1 MKNKK
6 WKIAGIIEIS
16 IVLVILLYIL
26 LKPTIW
32 SIYYK
37 CRQKIFEINFE
48 KTETIQTD
56 LKYNL
61 STGEV
66 SENHLEKDRFEAEFL
81 GIEESDDGYQFNLE
95 YKDTSKENS
104 EIYLL
109 QADAIMYDDKNII
122 GISTQDF
129 TNAIY
134 LENINK
140 VIDEFKNYNMSEWH
154 GIGISDRNIWLNL
167 TGKSAVNGEEIP
179 RVITKEYM
187 QNLHE
192 LNIMLY
198 NFKYVMVGNPKW
210 NNKDDVKFKFH
221 IEFEK

>member
-6 WKIAGIIEIS
+6 WKIAGMIEIS

-26 LKPTIW
+26 LSPTIW

-56 LKYNL
+56 VKYNL

-66 SENHLEKDRFEAEFL
+66 SQNHLEKDGFEAKFL
-81 GIEESDDGYQFNLE
+81 GIEENEDGYQFNIE

-122 GISTQDF
+122 GVSTQDF
-129 TNAIY
+129 TRGIY
-134 LENINK
+134 LQNINK
-140 VIDEFKNYNMSEWH
+140 VVDELKNYNMPEWNT
-154 GIGISDRNIWLNL
+154 IGISDRYIWLYL
-167 TGKSAVNGEEIP
+167 GMKSVVNGEEIP
-179 RVITKEYM
+179 PIITKEYM
-187 QNLHE
+187 QNLQE

-198 NFKYVMVGNPKW
+198 DFKYVMVGNPKW
-210 NNKDDVKFKFH
+210 NSKNDVKFKFH